1 MHAGGV
7 LIVALMIRTFTVA
20 GVGLGW
26 YGHKAS
32 LRIESWG
39 RRANERDLILQQ
51 MSGREDSCESGLISN
66 RRVEDTSSGAS
77 IAHPH
82 FPATVAAS
90 K

>member
-1 MHAGGV
+1 MV
-7 LIVALMIRTFTVA
+7 TLMIGTFAVA

-39 RRANERDLILQQ
+39 RRADERDLIFQQ
-51 MSGREDSCESGLISN
+51 MSEREDSLEIGLAGN
-66 RRVEDTSSGAS
+66 RRVEDTSGGAL

-82 FPATVAAS
+82 FPVAAAAS

>member
-1 MHAGGV
+1 MV
-7 LIVALMIRTFTVA
+7 TLMIGTFAVA

-39 RRANERDLILQQ
+39 RRANERDLIFQQ
-51 MSGREDSCESGLISN
+51 MSGREDSCEIGLVSN
-66 RRVEDTSSGAS
+66 RRVEDISSGAS
-77 IAHPH
+77 MAHPH
-82 FPATVAAS
+82 FPVAVAAS